1 LNGVGRVWRDHS
13 RRRRQDRYLG
23 LGNNKMAGT
32 IKTDGPGLF
41 IRSSDKSPYVWADA
55 LFGNPANKI
64 YVFDKNP
71 PFKLV
76 KVIEEGTQTLHPEF
90 TDDGKFVY
98 IADWQENKVRV
109 YSATTFEK
117 ITEIEGITTPT
128 GIFNTERRT
137 DPLGH

>member
-1 LNGVGRVWRDHS
+1 VYGATVHAGEGKIAIWD
-13 RRRRQDRYLG
+13 
-23 LGNNKMAGT
+23 LGNNKMTGT

-90 TDDGKFVY
+90 TALLIPLRSDMNSAERDGV
-98 IADWQENKVRV
+98 V
-109 YSATTFEK
+109 
-117 ITEIEGITTPT
+117 
-128 GIFNTERRT
+128 
-137 DPLGH
+137 LGGHAG